1 MGEYEIPYLK
11 NKKKPNQPRNPLGLY
26 PLAEEGTY
34 GPPPVYTPPIAGYSR
49 RLARPKV
56 YPAYT
61 GSR

>member
-1 MGEYEIPYLK
+1 MGEYEIPNPK
-11 NKKKPNQPRNPLGLY
+11 KKKKPNQHGKPLGLY

-34 GPPPVYTPPIAGYSR
+34 GPPPVYTPTTAGYTR

-56 YPAYT
+56 YAAYT